1 MDRTTKRILIGAL
14 IVIFIAL
21 GAVAALQFGLFK
33 NKPKTTTNEPVD
45 KTTTGQGSDSSLA
58 VNQGQEL
65 KKFANYADF
74 RKFLE
79 LHSVSMADSSYS
91 FNSARSGARGL
102 DSLSGFGGGINM
114 TPELRKKD
122 LPTKEEKFN
131 FFVSAMGEKRALT
144 ISERNLYLKIRRTP
158 ELNER
163 YTNLTALEKKSS
175 KKAIG
180 IIANELGVK
189 LK

>member
-1 MDRTTKRILIGAL
+1 
-14 IVIFIAL
+14 
-21 GAVAALQFGLFK
+21 
-33 NKPKTTTNEPVD
+33 
-45 KTTTGQGSDSSLA
+45 
-58 VNQGQEL
+58 
-65 KKFANYADF
+65 
-74 RKFLE
+74 
-79 LHSVSMADSSYS
+79 
-91 FNSARSGARGL
+91 
-102 DSLSGFGGGINM
+102 M

-122 LPTKEEKFN
+122 LPNKEEKFN